1 MEFFLRVI
9 ADTDDTV
16 LKEVRIKGAASMM
29 NLHEHIF
36 NEFGLNPGEMASFYY
51 STANWDQGDELPM
64 FAMDDDMPSMEG
76 TSVEQFFSST
86 KNGLYVYNFLDM
98 NIFYLEV
105 VRTEEEEGFE
115 DFVVLSSVG
124 ELPKNEAPSTDANAP
139 SKDPSEM
146 SEEELNALYGL
157 DDLDNGA
164 LPGSE
169 ENEDDSLGYD
179 Y

>member
-9 ADTDDTV
+9 ADTDHTV
-16 LKEVRIKGAASMM
+16 LKEVRIKSTASMM
-29 NLHEHIF
+29 KLHEHIF
-36 NEFGLNPGEMASFYY
+36 SEFGLNPGEMASFYY

-64 FAMDDDMPSMEG
+64 FAMDDDMPAMEG
-76 TSVEQFFSST
+76 TSVEQFFAST

-105 VRTEEEEGFE
+105 VKTEEEEGFE

-124 ELPKNEAPSTDANAP
+124 ELPKNQAPSTAASAP
-139 SKDPSEM
+139 SKDPREM

-157 DDLDNGA
+157 DDLDSGS
-164 LPGSE
+164 LPK
-169 ENEDDSLGYD
+169 EDDSEEETYGYD

>member
-9 ADTDDTV
+9 ADTEDTV

-36 NEFGLNPGEMASFYY
+36 SEFGLNPGEMASFYY

-76 TSVEQFFSST
+76 TSVEQFFSNT

-105 VRTEEEEGFE
+105 VKTEEEEGFE

-124 ELPKNEAPSTDANAP
+124 ELPQSAAASTTASAP

-146 SEEELNALYGL
+146 SDAELNALYGL
-157 DDLDNGA
+157 DDLDSGS
-164 LPGSE
+164 LPK
-169 ENEDDSLGYD
+169 EDDNEEDTYGYE

>member
-36 NEFGLNPGEMASFYY
+36 CEFGLSQGEMASFYY
-51 STANWDQGDELPM
+51 STTNWDQGDELPM

-76 TSVEQFFSST
+76 TSVEQFFSGT

-105 VRTEEEEGFE
+105 VKTEEEEGFE

-124 ELPKNEAPSTDANAP
+124 ELPKNEAPSTHANAP
-139 SKDPSEM
+139 SKDPSAM

-157 DDLDNGA
+157 DDLDSGA

>member
-9 ADTDDTV
+9 ADTNDTV

-29 NLHEHIF
+29 NLHEHIYT
-36 NEFGLNPGEMASFYY
+36 EFGLNPGEMASFYY
-51 STANWDQGDELPM
+51 SNANWDQGDELPM

-76 TSVEQFFSST
+76 TSVAQFFSDT

-105 VRTEEEEGFE
+105 VKTEEEEGFE

-124 ELPKNEAPSTDANAP
+124 ELPKTQATDVAVDS
-139 SKDPSEM
+139 SKDPGEM
-146 SEEELNALYGL
+146 TEAELNALYGL
-157 DDLDNGA
+157 DDLDSGA
-164 LPGSE
+164 LP
-169 ENEDDSLGYD
+169 EDEDQEDEDPYGYD
-179 Y
+179 F

>member
-9 ADTDDTV
+9 ADTEDTV

-29 NLHEHIF
+29 KLHEHIF
-36 NEFGLNPGEMASFYY
+36 SEFGLNPGEMASFYY

-64 FAMDDDMPSMEG
+64 FAMDDNMPSMEG

-98 NIFYLEV
+98 NIFYVEV
-105 VRTEEEEGFE
+105 VKTEEEEGFE

-124 ELPKNEAPSTDANAP
+124 ELPQSAAPSTTASAP

-146 SEEELNALYGL
+146 SDAELNALYGL
-157 DDLDNGA
+157 DDLDSGS
-164 LPGSE
+164 LPKEEGSE
-169 ENEDDSLGYD
+169 EDTYGYE

>member
-9 ADTDDTV
+9 ADTNDTV
-16 LKEVRIKGAASMM
+16 LKEVRIKGGASMM

-36 NEFGLNPGEMASFYY
+36 IEFGLNPGEMASFYY
-51 STANWDQGDELPM
+51 SNANWDQGDELPM

-76 TSVEQFFSST
+76 TSVEQFFTAT

-98 NIFYLEV
+98 NIFYVEV
-105 VRTEEEEGFE
+105 VKTEEEEGFE

-124 ELPKNEAPSTDANAP
+124 ELPKTEQENSSASTT
-139 SKDPSEM
+139 KDPGEM
-146 SEEELNALYGL
+146 TEAELNALYGL
-157 DDLDNGA
+157 DDLDSGA
-164 LPGSE
+164 LPKEDE
-169 ENEDDSLGYD
+169 EQDDDPYGYD

>member
-1 MEFFLRVI
+1 
-9 ADTDDTV
+9 
-16 LKEVRIKGAASMM
+16 
-29 NLHEHIF
+29 
-36 NEFGLNPGEMASFYY
+36 MASFYY

-76 TSVEQFFSST
+76 TSVEQFFSGT

-105 VRTEEEEGFE
+105 VKTEEEEGFE

-124 ELPKNEAPSTDANAP
+124 ELPKNEVPSTAANAP
-139 SKDPSEM
+139 SKDPREM

-157 DDLDNGA
+157 DDLDSGA
-164 LPGSE
+164 LPRSE